1 MDPPAPVRHPRFD
14 LLGVG
19 DQCLRAEF
27 LLGLCDQLCLGVGHT
42 GAIARLAEVRDT
54 GRWAVMDKP
63 PITLIV
69 ARAQNGVIG
78 RDGTL
83 PWHLPADLKRFKAR
97 TMGSVML
104 MGRKTFDSLPGLL
117 PGRRHV
123 VLTRD
128 RNWQAPGAE
137 VAHDAREALRLAG
150 GDPVSVIGGADIFAL
165 FLPLADRIELT
176 EVLSDLPAHTFIND
190 PRETGSWRE
199 AF

>member
-78 RDGTL
+78 RDGRL
-83 PWHLPADLKRFKAR
+83 PWHLPADLKRFKAL
-97 TMGSVML
+97 TIGSVML
-104 MGRKTFDSLPGLL
+104 MGRKTFDSLPRLL
-117 PGRRHV
+117 PRRPHL
-123 VLTRD
+123 VLPPHRHLHPPPPPV
-128 RNWQAPGAE
+128 AP
-137 VAHDAREALRLAG
+137 
-150 GDPVSVIGGADIFAL
+150 
-165 FLPLADRIELT
+165 T
-176 EVLSDLPAHTFIND
+176 
-190 PRETGSWRE
+190 
-199 AF
+199 